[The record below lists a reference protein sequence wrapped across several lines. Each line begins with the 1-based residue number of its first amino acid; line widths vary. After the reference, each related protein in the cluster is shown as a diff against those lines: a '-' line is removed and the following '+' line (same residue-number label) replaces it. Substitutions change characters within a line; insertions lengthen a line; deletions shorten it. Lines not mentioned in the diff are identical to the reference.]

1 MNKLPS
7 FVLTSV
13 LMALTVS
20 PAAAMS
26 GYRWKHR
33 PVVVIAGPSGEAAL
47 AEQRRILSASISG
60 LRERD
65 VVIVWVAGN
74 TVNAVLGPGPG
85 LSAEQLRRRFGAPDN
100 GFHVVLIGKDG
111 GTKLS
116 RSTPLPA
123 NVLFGAID
131 AMPMRR
137 DEMRRSR

>member
-1 MNKLPS
+1 MKKLTPI
-7 FVLTSV
+7 VLAAVLSV
-13 LMALTVS
+13 PTVS

-33 PVVVIAGPSGEAAL
+33 PVVVIAGPGGEAAL
-47 AEQRRILSASISG
+47 AEQRRIFSANISG

-74 TVNAVLGPGPG
+74 TVSAELGPEPG
-85 LSAEQLRRRFGAPDN
+85 MSAEQLRRRFGAPEN
-100 GFHVVLIGKDG
+100 GFRVVLVGKDG
-111 GTKLS
+111 STKLG
-116 RSTPLPA
+116 RSTPMPT
-123 NVLFGAID
+123 NVLFGTID